1 MTGDLIIDGDA
12 LREDIEQ
19 TAEFGAV
26 KSPEGRG
33 RTALPADDANRKARD
48 YFADRCK
55 AAGLDITIDPVGNIV
70 GRWTPASAD
79 PESAAVAAGSHLD
92 SVPRG
97 GIFDGPLGVFAA
109 LESVRAIQRS
119 KISPQRPI
127 EVVSFTGEEGTRFA
141 EGVLGSTVAAGKASV
156 DEMLSQTDGDITLEA
171 ALKNIGYHGSDRIN
185 ARRWDSWL
193 ELHIEQT
200 TRLED
205 AGVPLGVVTD
215 ITGTA
220 RCHVTLTG
228 HPDHAGTT
236 AMDERQDALT
246 AASELVLAVE
256 SHAGDIASSGSETA
270 VGTVGHLTPEPNT
283 VNVVPGEVS
292 LRIDLRST
300 KQSEITSQ
308 LEQVQAKLNE
318 IEANRP
324 ISTTFTC
331 DYDIPPTP
339 LSDRCRATVKQASE
353 DHQVNTIDVHS
364 GAGHDT
370 MQIADVTDAAL
381 LFVASENG
389 YSHSPKEKAE
399 WEDCTAATQILAA
412 SIAQLAK

>member
-1 MTGDLIIDGDA
+1 MTDDLIIDGAA

-26 KSPEGRG
+26 ESPEGRG
-33 RTALPADDANRKARD
+33 RTALPADEANRKARD
-48 YFADRCK
+48 YFVDRCR

-70 GRWTPASAD
+70 GRWVPSSAD
-79 PESAAVAAGSHLD
+79 PESAPVAAGSHLD

-119 KISPQRPI
+119 NLLPQRPI
-127 EVVSFTGEEGTRFA
+127 QVVSFTGEEGTRFA
-141 EGVLGSTVAAGKASV
+141 DGVLGSTVAAGKASV
-156 DEMLSQTDGDITLEA
+156 DKMLSQSDGDITLEA

-185 ARRWDSWL
+185 ANRWDSWL

-200 TRLED
+200 TRLKD

-215 ITGTA
+215 ITGTT

-236 AMDERQDALT
+236 SMDERQDALT
-246 AASELVLAVE
+246 AASELVLTVE
-256 SHAGDIASSGSETA
+256 SNAGEIASNGSGTA
-270 VGTVGHLTPEPNT
+270 VGTIGHLTPEPNT

-292 LRIDLRST
+292 LRIDLRSI

-308 LEQVQAKLNE
+308 LEHVQSTLNE
-318 IEANRP
+318 IETDRP

-339 LSDRCRATVKQASE
+339 LSDRCRDTIKQASK
-353 DHQVNTIDVHS
+353 DHQVNTVHVHS

-381 LFVASENG
+381 LFVASQNG
-389 YSHSPKEKAE
+389 YSHSPKENAK
-399 WEDCTAATQILAA
+399 WGDCITAAQVLAD